1 LTSIGALMASTVR
14 GARSIEARFTR
25 FEIARSTMTAMP
37 GRGQLELG
45 HFSGK
50 TSGHDWRVDVMPF
63 VTSDKRPTS
72 RASWLPQTVTL
83 TVRSPAG
90 AAIQISTVRLRRSDG
105 G

>member
-1 LTSIGALMASTVR
+1 MASTVR
-14 GARSIEARFTR
+14 GGRSIEARFTR

-37 GRGQLELG
+37 RRGQLELG
-45 HFSGK
+45 HFSGE

-63 VTSDKRPTS
+63 VTSDKLPTS
-72 RASWLPQTVTL
+72 RARWLPQTVTV

-90 AAIQISTVRLRRSDG
+90 AAMQISTVRLRRSDG